1 MSPDRR
7 DLAALSRR
15 AIRAHFG
22 RAARSYLGAAALQNV
37 VEDQL
42 LERLEGIKLVP
53 QSVLDIGSGP
63 GRGTQALHR
72 AYPNAQILA
81 VDFALP
87 MLAQIPVK
95 SRWNPFAQALI
106 HRVAGDAAM
115 LPLVAE
121 CADVLFSNLCIQW
134 CLDLAPLFAEWRRVL
149 KPDALVAFTSFGP
162 DTLIELRH
170 AWAQVDQGAH
180 VNRFLDMHDVGDALL
195 RAGFKDPVLSTERYT
210 LSYPNVRALL
220 AELKAIGATNA
231 LNARRSGLGG
241 KAAIEQ
247 MIRHYPVD
255 ADGRVSATYE
265 VVFAHA
271 YAPPPGA
278 PIRTEGIEI
287 ASVPV
292 SAIRRP
298 KR

>member
-1 MSPDRR
+1 MDA
-7 DLAALSRR
+7 AALSRR
-15 AIRAHFG
+15 AVRAHFG
-22 RAARSYLGAAALQNV
+22 RAASSYLSAAALQNV

-42 LERLEGIKLVP
+42 LERLDAIKFPP
-53 QSVLDIGSGP
+53 QRLLDIGCGP
-63 GRGTQALHR
+63 GRGALALRR
-72 AYPNAQILA
+72 AFPSAQIVAL
-81 VDFALP
+81 DFAVP

-95 SRWNPFAQALI
+95 SRWNPFAEPAI
-106 HRVAGDAAM
+106 HRIAGDAAM
-115 LPLVAE
+115 LPLAAE

-134 CLDLAPLFAEWRRVL
+134 CLDLPALFAEWRRVL
-149 KPDALVAFTSFGP
+149 KVDALVAFTNFGP
-162 DTLIELRH
+162 DTLMELRN

-231 LNARRSGLGG
+231 LNARRTGLGG

-247 MIRHYPVD
+247 MIQRYPRD

-265 VVFAHA
+265 VVYAQA

-278 PIRTEGIEI
+278 PIRTEGAEI

-292 SAIRRP
+292 SAIRR
-298 KR
+298 RSHN

>member
-1 MSPDRR
+1 MSVDA
-7 DLAALSRR
+7 AALSRR
-15 AIRAHFG
+15 AVRAHFG
-22 RAARSYLGAAALQNV
+22 RAARTYLGAAALQNI

-42 LERLEGIKLVP
+42 LERLDAIKSPP
-53 QSVLDIGSGP
+53 QRVLDIGCGP
-63 GRGTQALHR
+63 GRGAQALWR
-72 AYPNAQILA
+72 AFPNAQIVAL
-81 VDFALP
+81 DFAVP

-95 SRWNPFAQALI
+95 SRWNPFAEPTI

-115 LPLVAE
+115 LPLAGE

-134 CLDLAPLFAEWRRVL
+134 CLDLPALFAEWRRVL
-149 KPDALVAFTSFGP
+149 KVDALVAFTNFGP

-180 VNRFLDMHDVGDALL
+180 VNRFMDMHDIGDALL
-195 RAGFKDPVLSTERYT
+195 RAGFKDPVLNTERYT

-231 LNARRSGLGG
+231 LDARRAGLGG
-241 KAAIEQ
+241 KDAIAK
-247 MIRHYPVD
+247 MIQHYPVD
-255 ADGRVSATYE
+255 IDGRVSATYE
-265 VVFAHA
+265 VVYAQA

-278 PIRTEGIEI
+278 PIRIEGAEI

-292 SAIRRP
+292 SAIRRS

>member
-1 MSPDRR
+1 MPVDS
-7 DLAALSRR
+7 AALSRR
-15 AIRAHFG
+15 AVRAHFG
-22 RAARSYLGAAALQNV
+22 RAANSYLAAAALQNI

-42 LERLEGIKLVP
+42 LERLDAIKSPP
-53 QSVLDIGSGP
+53 QRLLDIGCGP
-63 GRGTQALHR
+63 GRGALALRR
-72 AYPNAQILA
+72 AFPNAQIVAL
-81 VDFALP
+81 DFAVP

-95 SRWNPFAQALI
+95 SRWNPFAEPAI

-115 LPLVAE
+115 LPLATE

-134 CLDLAPLFAEWRRVL
+134 CLDLPALFAEWRRVL
-149 KPDALVAFTSFGP
+149 RVDALVTFTNFGP
-162 DTLIELRH
+162 DTLMELRH

-210 LSYPNVRALL
+210 LSYPDVRALL

-247 MIRHYPVD
+247 MIQHYPVD

-265 VVFAHA
+265 VVYAQA

-278 PIRTEGIEI
+278 PIRIEGAEI
-287 ASVPV
+287 ASVAV
-292 SAIRRP
+292 SAIRRT

>member
-1 MSPDRR
+1 MSVDA
-7 DLAALSRR
+7 AALSRR
-15 AIRAHFG
+15 AVRAHFG
-22 RAARSYLGAAALQNV
+22 RAASSYLGAAALQNI

-42 LERLEGIKLVP
+42 LERLDAIKSPP
-53 QSVLDIGSGP
+53 QRVLDIGCGP
-63 GRGTQALHR
+63 GRGAQALRR
-72 AYPNAQILA
+72 AFPNAQIVAL
-81 VDFALP
+81 DFAVP

-95 SRWNPFAQALI
+95 SRWNPFAEPTI

-115 LPLVAE
+115 LPLAGE

-134 CLDLAPLFAEWRRVL
+134 CLDLPALFAEWRRVL
-149 KPDALVAFTSFGP
+149 KVDALVAFTNFGP

-180 VNRFLDMHDVGDALL
+180 VNRFMDMHDIGDALL

-231 LNARRSGLGG
+231 LDARRAGLGG
-241 KAAIEQ
+241 KEAIAK
-247 MIRHYPVD
+247 MIQHYPVD

-265 VVFAHA
+265 VVYAQA
-271 YAPPPGA
+271 YAPPSGA
-278 PIRTEGIEI
+278 PIRIEGAEI

-292 SAIRRP
+292 SAIRRT

>member
-1 MSPDRR
+1 MDA
-7 DLAALSRR
+7 AALSRR
-15 AIRAHFG
+15 AVRAHFG
-22 RAARSYLGAAALQNV
+22 RAAGSYLAAAALQNA

-42 LERLEGIKLVP
+42 LDRLEAIKAPP
-53 QSVLDIGSGP
+53 QRILDIGCGP
-63 GRGTQALHR
+63 GRGALALRR
-72 AYPNAQILA
+72 AFPNAQIVAL
-81 VDFALP
+81 DFALP

-95 SRWNPFAQALI
+95 SRWNPFAEAAI

-115 LPLVAE
+115 LPIARE
-121 CADVLFSNLCIQW
+121 CTDVLYSNLCIQW
-134 CLDLAPLFAEWRRVL
+134 CLDLATLFAEWRRVL
-149 KPDALVAFTSFGP
+149 KVDALVAFTSFGP
-162 DTLIELRH
+162 DTLMELRQ

-220 AELKAIGATNA
+220 AELKSIGATNA
-231 LNARRSGLGG
+231 LNARRTGLGG
-241 KAAIEQ
+241 KAAMAQ

-255 ADGRVSATYE
+255 PDGRVSATYE

-278 PIRTEGIEI
+278 PIRTEGAEI
-287 ASVPV
+287 ASVPL
-292 SAIRRP
+292 SAIRRH
-298 KR
+298 RRA